1 MKKIITLTV
10 ILCMVLQTTAFAIQ
24 DVAPQSKSTPTNK
37 TKKVRIS
44 RNKKEFVRDYILP
57 SYWESYHDEL
67 LNKYIAQALEN
78 NFDIKIAKSRIKQS
92 EAILGTINSQR
103 LPQLSINPSVY
114 PYKTVSKFTGKY
126 SSHEHLYFPLLLN
139 WELDIFGK
147 ISDKVKSSRYQV
159 KITTEDLNIAKLSI
173 SSEIAASYFNII
185 LTDSLIKNYTE
196 LVSNLEETIKLKR
209 QLYDG
214 GIIPYDNLYISEYEI
229 VERQNDLNALLKQR
243 DILLHQFA
251 VLRGVSPEGNSEIQ
265 RKDISELKL
274 PFEEKKDVNSDLI
287 FNRPDVVQSEL
298 ELKKAAIDVRVAR
311 KMFLPSINL
320 NESIGFEAIKGSR
333 IFNWD
338 STVYQLG
345 AGLLFDLYSGGYKMS
360 YLKYNKELA
369 TEKLYH
375 YNNVL
380 LNAFCEVENNL
391 SSFKTDYNSF
401 VEFDKATK
409 KSEHFY
415 NVAQIRYN
423 NGLGNRID
431 ELDAR
436 RQVLNNL
443 NSMYGAKV
451 SALVDSVDIYKS
463 LGGAL

>member
-1 MKKIITLTV
+1 
-10 ILCMVLQTTAFAIQ
+10 
-24 DVAPQSKSTPTNK
+24 
-37 TKKVRIS
+37 
-44 RNKKEFVRDYILP
+44 
-57 SYWESYHDEL
+57 
-67 LNKYIAQALEN
+67 
-78 NFDIKIAKSRIKQS
+78 
-92 EAILGTINSQR
+92 
-103 LPQLSINPSVY
+103 
-114 PYKTVSKFTGKY
+114 
-126 SSHEHLYFPLLLN
+126 
-139 WELDIFGK
+139 
-147 ISDKVKSSRYQV
+147 
-159 KITTEDLNIAKLSI
+159 
-173 SSEIAASYFNII
+173 
-185 LTDSLIKNYTE
+185 
-196 LVSNLEETIKLKR
+196 
-209 QLYDG
+209 
-214 GIIPYDNLYISEYEI
+214 
-229 VERQNDLNALLKQR
+229 
-243 DILLHQFA
+243 
-251 VLRGVSPEGNSEIQ
+251 
-265 RKDISELKL
+265 
-274 PFEEKKDVNSDLI
+274 
-287 FNRPDVVQSEL
+287 
-298 ELKKAAIDVRVAR
+298 
-311 KMFLPSINL
+311 MFLPSINL